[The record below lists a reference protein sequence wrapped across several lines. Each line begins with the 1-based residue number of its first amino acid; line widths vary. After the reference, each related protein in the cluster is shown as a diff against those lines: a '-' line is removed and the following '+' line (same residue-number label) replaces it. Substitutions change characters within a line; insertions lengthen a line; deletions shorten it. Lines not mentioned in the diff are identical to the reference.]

1 VLLPWTATQWRI
13 DLVEPRKPTVSE
25 SERDVLKALWDHGP
39 RTVREVAGLLRESG
53 RDWAYTTV
61 MTLLGRLEAKGYVTS
76 DKSGFAHVF
85 HAAVSRDD
93 VVQQRL
99 EALAEEFCDGE
110 PAPLVLALVQ
120 GQRFTAEELAE
131 FRRLID
137 ELEKKRPKGKKK

>member
-1 VLLPWTATQWRI
+1 MAPA
-13 DLVEPRKPTVSE
+13 RKPSISE

-39 RTVREVAGLLRESG
+39 GTVREVVGRLQAAG

-61 MTLLGRLEAKGYVTS
+61 MTLLARLEAKGYVTS

-85 HAAVSRDD
+85 QAAASRDD

-99 EALAEEFCDGE
+99 EALADEFCDGE

-120 GQRFTAEELAE
+120 GQRFTADELAE

-137 ELEKKRPKGKKK
+137 ELEGKQPKGKKK

>member
-1 VLLPWTATQWRI
+1 MEA
-13 DLVEPRKPTVSE
+13 RKPTISE

-39 RTVREVAGLLRESG
+39 GTVREVASLLRESG
-53 RDWAYTTV
+53 REWAYTTV
-61 MTLLGRLEAKGYVTS
+61 MTLLGRLETKGFVTS

-85 HAAVSRDD
+85 RPAVSRDD

-99 EALAEEFCDGE
+99 EALADEFCDGE
-110 PAPLVLALVQ
+110 PGPLVLALVQ

-137 ELEKKRPKGKKK
+137 EVEGKRPKGRKK